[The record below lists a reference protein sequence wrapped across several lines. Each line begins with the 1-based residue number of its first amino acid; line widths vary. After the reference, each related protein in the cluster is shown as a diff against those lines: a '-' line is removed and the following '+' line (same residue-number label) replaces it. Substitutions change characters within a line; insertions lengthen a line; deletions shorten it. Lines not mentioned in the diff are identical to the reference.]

1 VNITP
6 RKRLTKVV
14 HSDDDTQ
21 ATEKVNAPISP
32 VSSKSKIVHS
42 VQIDDDKSSKK
53 EETIGME
60 VEGNKSS
67 KRSLKDESEDDFD
80 FDDSE
85 EVKQTDIANKST
97 DNEDDVEF
105 LNRSYMDIVPNESEK
120 SSTKSSTAESKK
132 KVDVYAYDSPDE
144 MKENYGTPRRSP
156 RLVSSPLTTM
166 HQLMLYS

>member
-1 VNITP
+1 MKKWLIECKVNITP

-32 VSSKSKIVHS
+32 ISSKSKIVHS
-42 VQIDDDKSSKK
+42 VQIDDDDDKSSKK
-53 EETIGME
+53 EETFGME
-60 VEGNKSS
+60 VEEKKSSKSS

-85 EVKQTDIANKST
+85 EVKQTDITNKST

-105 LNRSYMDIVPNESEK
+105 LNRSFMDIVPTESEK
-120 SSTKSSTAESKK
+120 STTKSSTTDSKK

-144 MKENYGTPRRSP
+144 MKGNYGTPRRSP
-156 RLVSSPLTTM
+156 R
-166 HQLMLYS
+166 